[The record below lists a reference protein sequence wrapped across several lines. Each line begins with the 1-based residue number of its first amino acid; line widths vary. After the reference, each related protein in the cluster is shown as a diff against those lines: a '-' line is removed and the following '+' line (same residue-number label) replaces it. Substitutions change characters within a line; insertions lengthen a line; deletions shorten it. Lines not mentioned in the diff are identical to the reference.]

1 VRSRARQGV
10 EGFVLDSLKRHG
22 GNLHTVRKNAVE
34 VSFDT
39 APPFDEGGTRFV
51 VAFERKALGHYP
63 DARLAIQGSPFYLR
77 LLDLARGAGGTAR
90 VFTPSVEPLPIAAGP
105 PLIEGDKVTWT
116 VGETAYHPHLVFNF
130 AISYQ
135 SVVTSDDLISIG
147 YDVVRDRF
155 RDPAVVEALHSVWS
169 ETLAEPPEGWTQVP
183 APEPRSVLPRVL
195 EVVDHRIHKKAS
207 RARRNTQ
214 RYLDRE
220 IQNVEDYY
228 RQLIAE
234 EKEAQ
239 NRLSNSSS
247 SPKEA
252 SEREKRIRRYQL
264 DWKRRIQEETRHHQ
278 CRVHIRLVSVAI
290 VYMPRTALTVTG
302 HTVTG
307 TGAILSEPTS
317 CTFNHFLGML
327 DGVTCHATGTERGPW
342 TIDDRGRWVSRS
354 APEDDVT
361 GVTDAGEGAGES
373 DSGGRSERDEEDV

>member
-1 VRSRARQGV
+1 MRTRIREGV
-10 EGFVLDSLKRHG
+10 EGFVLDTLKRHG
-22 GNLHTVRKNAVE
+22 GTIHPVRKNAVE
-34 VSFDT
+34 VTFRSPPGFD
-39 APPFDEGGTRFV
+39 PDERFV

-63 DARLAIQGSPFYLR
+63 GARLAIQGSPFYHR
-77 LLDLARGAGGTAR
+77 LLDLAREGGALAR
-90 VFTPSVEPLPIAAGP
+90 VFTPSVEPLPPEAGA
-105 PLIEGDKVTWT
+105 PLILGDDVSWK

-155 RDPAVVEALHSVWS
+155 RDPAVIDALHSVWS
-169 ETLAEPPEGWTQVP
+169 ETLREPPEGWPVIDAP
-183 APEPRSVLPRVL
+183 APRTIQARVL
-195 EVVDHRIHKKAS
+195 EVLDRRIHKKAS

-214 RYLDRE
+214 RYLERE

-239 NRLSNSSS
+239 NRLSRT

-278 CRVHIRLVSVAI
+278 CRVHIRLISVAI
-290 VYMPRTALTVTG
+290 VYTPRTELTVTSA
-302 HTVTG
+302 TMT
-307 TGAILSEPTS
+307 SPTR
-317 CTFNHFLGML
+317 CTYNHFLGML
-327 DGVTCHATGTERGPW
+327 DGVSCEATGTERGPW
-342 TIDDRGRWVSRS
+342 TIDDHGRWVSRS
-354 APEDDVT
+354 TPDDAH
-361 GVTDAGEGAGES
+361 GDDDGEAGPDAES
-373 DSGGRSERDEEDV
+373 RSARDEESA